1 MINQNENKKHVFLLD
16 YTKIADIHANRLN
29 IAILKT
35 AKLFP
40 INSVSLSELNNEDLA
55 FLDMITTRFGKLQ
68 DIIGSKIF
76 PLILDVLGENDA
88 LSFRDKL
95 NRLEKLNIINNASW
109 WMNVREIRNQIT
121 HDYPDNYDLLSMNFN
136 KLIPF
141 VKQLLVIWEDLKK
154 YIFQQTTI

>member
-1 MINQNENKKHVFLLD
+1 MINKKQAFLLD
-16 YTKIADIHANRLN
+16 YIKITDIHANRLN

-40 INSVSLSELNNEDLA
+40 INAVAFNELNNEELA
-55 FLDMITTRFGKLQ
+55 FLDMVTTRFGKLQ
-68 DIIGSKIF
+68 DIIGFKIF
-76 PLILDVLGENDA
+76 PLILDLLGENDA

-109 WMNVREIRNQIT
+109 WMKLREIRNQIT
-121 HDYPDNYDLLSMNFN
+121 HDYPDNYELLSMNFN

-141 VKQLLVIWEDLKK
+141 ANKLLILWEDLKK
-154 YIFQQTTI
+154 YIFEQL

>member
-1 MINQNENKKHVFLLD
+1 MINKKKAFLLD
-16 YTKIADIHANRLN
+16 YTKITDIHANRLN

-40 INSVSLSELNNEDLA
+40 INAVALNELNNEELA
-55 FLDMITTRFGKLQ
+55 FLDMVTTRFGKLQ

-76 PLILDVLGENDA
+76 PLILDLLGENDA

-95 NRLEKLNIINNASW
+95 NRLEKLNIINDASW
-109 WMNVREIRNQIT
+109 WMNLREIRNQIT
-121 HDYPDNYDLLSMNFN
+121 HDYPDNYELLSMNFN

-141 VKQLLVIWEDLKK
+141 AKKLLIIWEDLKK
-154 YIFQQTTI
+154 YILKKL

>member
-1 MINQNENKKHVFLLD
+1 MD
-16 YTKIADIHANRLN
+16 YTKITDIHANRLN

-35 AKLFP
+35 AKLFS
-40 INSVSLSELNNEDLA
+40 INAVAFNELNNEEFA
-55 FLDMITTRFGKLQ
+55 FLDMVTTRFGKLQ

-76 PLILDVLGENDA
+76 PLILDLLGENDA

-109 WMNVREIRNQIT
+109 WMNLREIINQIT
-121 HDYPDNYDLLSMNFN
+121 LDYPDNYELLSMNFN

-141 VKQLLVIWEDLKK
+141 AKKLLILWEGLKK
-154 YIFQQTTI
+154 YIFEKF